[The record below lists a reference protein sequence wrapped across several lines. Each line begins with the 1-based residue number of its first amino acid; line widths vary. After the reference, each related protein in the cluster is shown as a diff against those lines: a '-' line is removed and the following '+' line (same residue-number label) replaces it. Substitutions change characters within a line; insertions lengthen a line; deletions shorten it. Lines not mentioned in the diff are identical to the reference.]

1 MTKYKKKPV
10 VVEAYQYLKGIN
22 DLNIISFIKFG
33 DYLSVSKLPKN
44 YFNAKLNKANLEPIQ
59 IHTLEGKM
67 LMPVFDKDYVVKDAN
82 GEFYPCKPDIFEKTY
97 ELADYEY

>member
-33 DYLSVSKLPKN
+33 DYLDISKLPRN
-44 YFNAKLNKANLEPIQ
+44 YLNAKLNKVSLEPIQ
-59 IHTLEGKM
+59 ISTLEGIM
-67 LMPVFDKDYVVKDAN
+67 SISDKDYVIKEEN
-82 GEFYPCKPDIFEKTY
+82 EEFYPCKPDIFEKTY
-97 ELADYEY
+97 ELADE